1 VNYYPFH
8 IGDYLSATRH
18 LSWEE
23 DAAFRRLLDTYYT
36 TEKPLPLEPRA
47 VCRLVLATTDS
58 QREAVRV
65 VLEEFFDRTA
75 EGWVNRRADAEIEA
89 MREKQA
95 KQRAKANKRW
105 AKPETEPGIAP
116 AMPRHDETDAAA
128 SKTDADAMPPTPTP
142 TPTEKHRVAS
152 QPRVAIVD
160 LPDWLP
166 AQAWQDWHDY
176 RNSRKGW
183 TAKAR
188 NLSLASLTKLR
199 AKGHDPTA
207 VIEQSIERGWT
218 GLFPV
223 NGDPD
228 ANRTR
233 SSPAG
238 RKLSAVEQVELAIR
252 ERREREDAGTALVA
266 IGGG

>member
-1 VNYYPFH
+1 MNYYPFH

-65 VLEEFFDRTA
+65 VLEEFFEQTP

-105 AKPETEPGIAP
+105 GKPVAEPGIAP
-116 AMPRHDETDAAA
+116 ALPRHEETDAAA

-142 TPTEKHRVAS
+142 TPKKEQQQKTAPKG
-152 QPRVAIVD
+152 VD
-160 LPDWLP
+160 LLAGIDPQIAADF
-166 AQAWQDWHDY
+166 
-176 RNSRKGW
+176 
-183 TAKAR
+183 KALR
-188 NLSLASLTKLR
+188 LKLR
-199 AKGHDPTA
+199 APITKTA
-207 VIEQSIERGWT
+207 FDGIRREAAKAGLSVEAALAICCERGWR
-218 GLFPV
+218 GFKADWV
-223 NGDPD
+223 HESRNGNG
-228 ANRTR
+228 AHRE
-233 SSPAG
+233 SPAE
-238 RKLSAVEQVELAIR
+238 RVARINAEA
-252 ERREREDAGTALVA
+252 ERRGSNVVEGEFALVR
-266 IGGG
+266 